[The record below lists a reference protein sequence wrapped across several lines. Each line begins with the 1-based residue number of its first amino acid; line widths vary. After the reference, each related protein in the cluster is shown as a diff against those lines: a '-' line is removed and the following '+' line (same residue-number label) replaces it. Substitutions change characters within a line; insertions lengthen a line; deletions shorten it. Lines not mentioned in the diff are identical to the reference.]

1 MEFFRI
7 ITLYLIS
14 EYLLNTNLIKRLDLE
29 FKISLLNYLYLI
41 RYLKYLKSTN
51 KSRFPIQFIYGT
63 FSFGLILGLV
73 VTVGTT
79 MWLVLALPPP
89 PPFPAE
95 PVLGAGVLCLAL
107 GALIARLKK

>member
-1 MEFFRI
+1 MSSSGRTAFDWIAILLFFI
-7 ITLYLIS
+7 
-14 EYLLNTNLIKRLDLE
+14 
-29 FKISLLNYLYLI
+29 
-41 RYLKYLKSTN
+41 
-51 KSRFPIQFIYGT
+51 
-63 FSFGLILGLV
+63 GLILGLV